1 MKLRVEEEE
10 GLGINLTP
18 MIDVVFLLIIFFMVT
33 TTFIQLEKEMSIQLP
48 EAQSGDAAG
57 DKVREVIVNV
67 LAEGRIVVNQ
77 QDVSA
82 DQLLKMLRSARA
94 QNPEVEVV
102 IRSDG
107 AATAQTLIGVV
118 LDKCQVA
125 EIDSIAFNVRDPR

>member
-1 MKLRVEEEE
+1 MKLRMEEEE

-33 TTFIQLEKEMSIQLP
+33 TTFIQLEKEMSIELP
-48 EAQSGDAAG
+48 EAQSGESAG
-57 DKVREVIVNV
+57 EGAKEIIVNV

-82 DQLLKMLRSARA
+82 DGLLDLLLSAHER
-94 QNPEVEVV
+94 NPEVEVV

-107 AATAQTLIGVV
+107 DATAKTLIGVV
-118 LDKCQVA
+118 LDKCQA
-125 EIDSIAFNVRDPR
+125 ADIHNIAFNVRDPR